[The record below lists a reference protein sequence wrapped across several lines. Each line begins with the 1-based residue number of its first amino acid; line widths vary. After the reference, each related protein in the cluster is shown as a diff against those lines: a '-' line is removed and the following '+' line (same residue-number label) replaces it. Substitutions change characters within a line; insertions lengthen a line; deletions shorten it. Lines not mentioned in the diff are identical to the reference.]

1 MLINAGK
8 LLMVF
13 VWGFMI
19 FNLIHP
25 FPKPLKYFIDVA
37 MIFMIFM
44 HAMQAIFLQAAFAK
58 TEKHPRWLQIK
69 IFIFGVFELLA
80 WQKRQKT
87 DKLQQ

>member
-44 HAMQAIFLQAAFAK
+44 HAMQAIFCKPLLQK
-58 TEKHPRWLQIK
+58 
-69 IFIFGVFELLA
+69 
-80 WQKRQKT
+80 QKNILVGCK
-87 DKLQQ
+87 

>member
-8 LLMVF
+8 LLMIF
-13 VWGFMI
+13 VWGFMM

-44 HAMQAIFLQAAFAK
+44 HAMQAIFLHAAFAK

-69 IFIFGVFELLA
+69 IFLFGIFELLA

-87 DKLQQ
+87 D

>member
-13 VWGFMI
+13 VWGFMM

-44 HAMQAIFLQAAFAK
+44 HAIFLHAAFAK
-58 TEKHPRWLQIK
+58 TEKHPCWLQIK
-69 IFIFGVFELLA
+69 IFLFGVFELLA
-80 WQKRQKT
+80 SQKRQKLT
-87 DKLQQ
+87 NYKKNRK

>member
-44 HAMQAIFLQAAFAK
+44 HAMQAAFAK

>member
-13 VWGFMI
+13 VWGFMM

-44 HAMQAIFLQAAFAK
+44 HAMQAIFLHSAFAK

-69 IFIFGVFELLA
+69 IFLFGVFELLA

-87 DKLQQ
+87 D